1 MVYVV
6 SLYFTNLTIPQLNY
20 FTSSNLLI
28 STSFCLFTFNFL
40 LLLLYSGRL
49 MTLFITLRVLDVIDI
64 LLVAMLLYQM
74 YRIIKGTIA
83 FSIFIGFFLV
93 YLSWLIIKALNLE
106 LLSTLMGQFLGVGV
120 LLLVVVF
127 QQEIRRFLL
136 VIGTNYQTKR
146 GFGLDKLFASEK
158 IKPATNLH
166 IKEIVRACDNMARVK
181 TGALIVIPQK
191 SELKEIIQSG
201 EKLNAR
207 ISSALIETIF
217 FKNAPLHDGA
227 VVIVGSRIAAARC
240 ILPLTE
246 RHDLDPNLGLRHRA
260 AVGVSEVT
268 DALAI
273 VVSEETGS
281 ISLAFQGE
289 LMHRISIVQL
299 TTELEKVIV
308 EEA

>member
-1 MVYVV
+1 MPLFL
-6 SLYFTNLTIPQLNY
+6 SPDLQIFSSFFLYFC
-20 FTSSNLLI
+20 F
-28 STSFCLFTFNFL
+28 
-40 LLLLYSGRL
+40 
-49 MTLFITLRVLDVIDI
+49 MTLFITIRFLDVVDI
-64 LLVAMLLYQM
+64 LLVAVLLYQM
-74 YRIIKGTIA
+74 YRIIKGTVA

-93 YLSWLIIKALNLE
+93 YLSWLVIKALNLE

-136 VIGTNYQTKR
+136 LIGTNYQTKR
-146 GFGLDKLFASEK
+146 SFGLDKLFASER
-158 IKPATNLH
+158 IKPATNQH
-166 IKEIVRACDNMARVK
+166 IKEIVRACDNMARAK

-191 SELKEIIQSG
+191 TELKDIIRSG
-201 EKLNAR
+201 EKMNAR
-207 ISSALIETIF
+207 ISSALLETIF
-217 FKNAPLHDGA
+217 FKNTPLHDGA

-240 ILPLTE
+240 ILPITE
-246 RHDLDPNLGLRHRA
+246 RHDIDPNLGLRHRA

-289 LMHRISIVQL
+289 LMHKISVVQL